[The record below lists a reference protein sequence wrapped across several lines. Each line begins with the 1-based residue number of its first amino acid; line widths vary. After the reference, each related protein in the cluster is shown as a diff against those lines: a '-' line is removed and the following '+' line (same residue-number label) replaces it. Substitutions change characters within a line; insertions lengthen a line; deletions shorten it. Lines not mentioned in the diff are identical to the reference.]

1 MIKLYGVAFSN
12 LYNAVRLALL
22 EKGFEFELITTF
34 PSQAPEYLEISP
46 MGKIPILQ
54 VNEGYLSETT
64 AILEF
69 IEDSN
74 PEIPLFPEDAYSRAK
89 VRELVKVFELYIDN
103 PVRRLLPSLFGNTRA
118 SDELLKQVK
127 VDLRRGLGA
136 IRRLASFDPY
146 LVSDGYSYADIYGY
160 FALGLARWITGQVY
174 QWDLAQEVDGLVEWS
189 DRIAS
194 NNFVKK
200 IDQEATVALNDLI
213 NKNN

>member
-34 PSQAPEYLEISP
+34 PSQSPEYLEISP

-74 PEIPLFPEDAYSRAK
+74 PEIPLFPEEAYQRAK
-89 VRELVKVFELYIDN
+89 VRELIKVFELYIDN
-103 PVRRLLPSLFGNTRA
+103 PVRRFLPSLTTNTQP

-127 VDLRRGLGA
+127 IDLKRGLGA

-160 FALGLARWITGQVY
+160 FALSLARWITGRVY
-174 QWDLAQEVDGLVEWS
+174 QWDLAEEVDGLVEWAEKM
-189 DRIAS
+189 AS
-194 NNFVKK
+194 NNFVKT
-200 IDQEATVALNDLI
+200 IDQEAAEALDAFI
-213 NKNN
+213 NK